1 MAYSLGV
8 DLGTTFVAAALAVDD
23 RVEMFTLGDR
33 SEVTPSAVF
42 LREDGTLVTG
52 EAAASL
58 RTVNSPDRVAREFK
72 RRLGDPT
79 PVVLGGRPFTAT
91 ELLAALLR
99 DVLDKVVDSE
109 GGPPSN
115 VVLSH
120 PANWGPFRRALFE
133 EVVRLGGLASAVT
146 VTEPE
151 AAATRYAA
159 SRKLGEGKLV
169 AVYDLGGGTFDAT
182 VLRTTAAGMEIVGT
196 PEGVERL
203 GGIDFDEAILRYV
216 DYTSE
221 SALTDLDLRDPPTV
235 AALARLR
242 QDCILAKETLSADTE
257 TVLPVFLPNRHFEV
271 TLTRPMFEDLIRAQ
285 VESTIGAL
293 ARTLDSARVSPA
305 ELDAVL
311 LIGGSSRI
319 PLVTEMVSAQIGR
332 PIAVDTHPK
341 YAVALGAAT
350 LAGRA
355 PAVPGGT
362 LAGERPG
369 CANTTGTA
377 GLAAVGT
384 AGLPV
389 PVGTGWSASG
399 SDAPTYLPPAP
410 PPPYQ
415 SPNRSPLPPAPP
427 QPSPPQPGPPPAQP
441 SAELPTAAQRGT
453 SWREQSTAI
462 PPPAP
467 STSGPP
473 TPPHSASPPTQHPPA
488 SGAQPTQYVPAPP
501 DKYGSWPQAQ
511 QGQRQSQQGQPP
523 GGGQPE
529 QPAYAGYQNPYQ
541 QRPDHWGQPPQSPRP
556 GGAVKQRILLATIV
570 VALLVAAGATA
581 WVLLSPAGTPTA
593 APGTSAPPA
602 ASTPRLVL
610 TTDQVRFGD
619 SYYLTATGFTPGEDV
634 RLSWTGPTS
643 GIMDAVPADA
653 NGVRNHGP
661 VIERDPPGQYVII
674 ATGMSSGRTAEAR
687 LQVLAADEGN

>member
-159 SRKLGEGKLV
+159 SRKLGEGRLV

-182 VLRTTAAGMEIVGT
+182 VLRTTATGMEIVGT

-216 DYTSE
+216 DYTSD

-242 QDCILAKETLSADTE
+242 QDCILAKETLSADTD

-271 TLTRPMFEDLIRAQ
+271 SLTRAMFEDLIRAQ

-293 ARTLDSARVSPA
+293 ARTLDSARVTPA

-369 CANTTGTA
+369 GANTTGPA

-389 PVGTGWSASG
+389 PVGAGWSASG

-415 SPNRSPLPPAPP
+415 SPDRSPLPPAPP
-427 QPSPPQPGPPPAQP
+427 QPPAQP
-441 SAELPTAAQRGT
+441 PAEQPAAAQRGT

-462 PPPAP
+462 PPPVP

-473 TPPHSASPPTQHPPA
+473 TPAHSVPPPTQHPPTPPPTQHPPT

-501 DKYGSWPQAQ
+501 GQYGSWPQ
-511 QGQRQSQQGQPP
+511 GQPP
-523 GGGQPE
+523 GAGQPG
-529 QPAYAGYQNPYQ
+529 QPGQPVYAGYQNPYQ
-541 QRPDHWGQPPQSPRP
+541 RQPDQWGQPPQVPRP
-556 GGAVKQRILLATIV
+556 GGAGKQRILLATIV

-593 APGTSAPPA
+593 APGTSAPA
-602 ASTPRLVL
+602 VAGTPRLVL
-610 TTDQVRFGD
+610 TTGQVAFGD

-661 VIERDPPGQYVII
+661 VIERDPPGEYVII

-687 LQVLAADEGN
+687 LQVLAADDGN